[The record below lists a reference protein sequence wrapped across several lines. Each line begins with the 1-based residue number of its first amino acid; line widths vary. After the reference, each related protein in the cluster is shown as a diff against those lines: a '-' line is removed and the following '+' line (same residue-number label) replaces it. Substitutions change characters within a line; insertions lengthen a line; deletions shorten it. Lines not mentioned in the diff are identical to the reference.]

1 MRKTALACAL
11 AFVVAAPALAQDWT
25 EYQGVRDG
33 FQVLFI
39 GQPRVTETTWKS
51 QAGFMLPSR
60 VYSVERGHERYSVT
74 VADYSNIEEMGKER
88 AKHCPAGAETCL
100 GAANLSGVGYWKHDT
115 RGAALDAAARLI
127 KRDVKLTE
135 MFWNQFYS
143 ISGIT
148 LQLTSNVDG
157 SRTFASIV
165 MHEMKLYI
173 AEATVPKGS
182 PEPLPFVGSFGL
194 LDKGGK
200 ELRYR
205 TLYSHEIHGFRE
217 APVPPQQQPPQQQR

>member
-1 MRKTALACAL
+1 MRKTALACVLAL
-11 AFVVAAPALAQDWT
+11 VVAAPALAQDWT
-25 EYQGVRDG
+25 EYKSVRDG
-33 FQVLFI
+33 FEVNFP

-51 QAGFMLPSR
+51 QAGFNLPSR
-60 VYSVERGHERYSVT
+60 VYSVERGRERYSVT
-74 VADYSNIEEMGKER
+74 IADYSNIEQMGKEK
-88 AKHCPAGAETCL
+88 AKTCPPGAETCL

-115 RGAALDAAARLI
+115 RGAPLDAAARLL

-148 LQLTSNVDG
+148 LQLTSNVDRA
-157 SRTFASIV
+157 RTFASIV

-173 AEATVPKGS
+173 AEATVPKGN

-194 LDKGGK
+194 VDKDGNALG
-200 ELRYR
+200 YR
-205 TLYSHEIHGFRE
+205 TLYSHEIHGLKE
-217 APVPPQQQPPQQQR
+217 APPPPRN

>member
-1 MRKTALACAL
+1 MRKTALACVL
-11 AFVVAAPALAQDWT
+11 AFVVTAPALAQDWT
-25 EYQGVRDG
+25 EYKSVHDG
-33 FQVLFI
+33 FEVNFL

-51 QAGFMLPSR
+51 QAGFNLPSR
-60 VYSVERGHERYSVT
+60 VYTVERGRERYSVT
-74 VADYSNIEEMGKER
+74 IADYSNIEQMGKEK
-88 AKHCPAGAETCL
+88 AKSCPPGAETCV

-115 RGAALDAAARLI
+115 RGAPLDTAARLI

-157 SRTFASIV
+157 ARTFASIV

-173 AEATVPKGS
+173 AEATVPKGN
-182 PEPLPFVGSFGL
+182 PAPLPFVGSFGL
-194 LDKGGK
+194 IDKDGK
-200 ELRYR
+200 DLGYR
-205 TLYSHEIHGFRE
+205 TLYSHEIHGLKE
-217 APVPPQQQPPQQQR
+217 APLPPRN